1 MIKKIDFI
9 PDVHEIKRIREE
21 FKDTLDREQIEINSE
36 QLFYFEIVIG
46 EIVSNAIKYGVKS
59 PEEKMTFIIKAE
71 KNKIEFEMEYTGS
84 NITKEDVE
92 KYKNLPEEVEVFN
105 LKESGRGTFIVNKI
119 MDNVE
124 YKQNGNRSIVRMIK
138 KI

>member
-1 MIKKIDFI
+1 MIRKINFV
-9 PDVHEIKRIREE
+9 PDIHEIKRIRDE
-21 FKDTLDREQIEINSE
+21 FKVVVAEEKIELNSE

-46 EIVSNAIKYGVKS
+46 EIVSNAIKYGVKG
-59 PEEKMTFIIKAE
+59 PNETMIFIIKADRE
-71 KNKIEFEMEYTGS
+71 SVEFEMEYTGS
-84 NITKEDVE
+84 NITQEDVE
-92 KYKNLPEEVEVFN
+92 KYKNLPEESEVFN

-124 YKQNGNRSIVRMIK
+124 YKQSGNRSIVRMIK